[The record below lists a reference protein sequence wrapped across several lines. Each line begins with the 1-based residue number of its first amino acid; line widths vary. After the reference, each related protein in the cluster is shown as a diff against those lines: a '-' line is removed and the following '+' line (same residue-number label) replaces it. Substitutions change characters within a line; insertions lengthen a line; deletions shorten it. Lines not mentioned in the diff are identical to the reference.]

1 MHWLPVIRN
10 LCTHCI
16 EWMSNTLKQP
26 YDLDE
31 WYNQTKR
38 HLYEVV
44 SSWFEEEKA
53 IGRRGYTA

>member
-10 LCTHCI
+10 LCTHCT
-16 EWMSNTLKQP
+16 EWMANTLKQP

-31 WYNQTKR
+31 WYNQIKP

-44 SSWFEEEKA
+44 SSWFEEEKV
-53 IGRRGYTA
+53 IGRRGYTT